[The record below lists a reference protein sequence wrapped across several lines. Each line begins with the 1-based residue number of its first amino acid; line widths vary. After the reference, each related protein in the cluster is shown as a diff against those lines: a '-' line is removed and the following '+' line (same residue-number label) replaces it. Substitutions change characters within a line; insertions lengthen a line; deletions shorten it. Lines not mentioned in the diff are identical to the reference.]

1 MIMKAMES
9 EVVGLIQRLE
19 ADSRGAEVLSQHLLD
34 AINGE
39 LNRGHLEGI
48 FIATIGR
55 GGYLLLFKVVRNPLR
70 PLGGLKVLPFCHI
83 LEENAWFTCT
93 RQRFLRAVSLARQ
106 VLSFRRS

>member
-1 MIMKAMES
+1 
-9 EVVGLIQRLE
+9 
-19 ADSRGAEVLSQHLLD
+19 
-34 AINGE
+34 
-39 LNRGHLEGI
+39 
-48 FIATIGR
+48 
-55 GGYLLLFKVVRNPLR
+55 LLFKVVRNPLR